1 MQRRQSH
8 HIVVAFVVD
17 LRDVRDRERLHDITH
32 GNLMRRLL
40 ATMSNCTPALAP
52 ALLALFMMPLPSD
65 VARSDSSAP
74 DAEAAATPSATP
86 CAANDTVVY
95 QPNPSTGSEPG
106 CATPARTAA
115 EIADARAYLIET
127 ANPGFTMTLQG
138 AELAIGRLHPEF
150 VVRLA
155 NAIREA
161 RSAGMPF
168 AGVFSA
174 YRPPAF
180 GVGGFSDKF
189 NSLHTYGLAVDMHG
203 IGRPGS
209 PEAQLWHE
217 TAARNGVVC
226 PYGPRDR
233 AEWNHCQPTSVKI
246 ILAENPLRET
256 VRAEGPSDL
265 ESMFEAGN
273 TIIADM
279 ASAAD
284 SVSKAAPA
292 SVRALEAVA
301 YGRDSIPQIMA
312 SRRTGSTSPHASGR
326 LAMGRLAMGRLALA
340 HLSAE
345 RGSSGRAAGKSARH
359 ATRVAGIGVGGPI
372 IAVEEGRRGASSRQA
387 KRGTRIVIGPT
398 KITVVE
404 KAERTSSSA
413 KKAKH
418 AMRTGS
424 GVKPII
430 AEESRRKSKSGR
442 G

>member
-1 MQRRQSH
+1 MRRQL
-8 HIVVAFVVD
+8 V
-17 LRDVRDRERLHDITH
+17 
-32 GNLMRRLL
+32 
-40 ATMSNCTPALAP
+40 TMFNCAPALAP
-52 ALLALFMMPLPSD
+52 ALLALFMIPIASD
-65 VARSDSSAP
+65 VARSDPSGS
-74 DAEAAATPSATP
+74 DAAAPATP
-86 CAANDTVVY
+86 AALTCTSNDIVVY
-95 QPNPSTGSEPG
+95 ESKPTADSEPG
-106 CATPARTAA
+106 CTAAGRTPAEVA
-115 EIADARAYLIET
+115 EARAYLIET

-189 NSLHTYGLAVDMHG
+189 NSLHTYGLAVDMYG

-246 ILAENPLRET
+246 ILARNPLRET
-256 VRAEGPSDL
+256 VRPEGPSDL

-273 TIIADM
+273 TIIDDM

-284 SVSKAAPA
+284 SLSKTMPTP
-292 SVRALEAVA
+292 VRALETAVRRR
-301 YGRDSIPQIMA
+301 GSIPQIMA
-312 SRRTGSTSPHASGR
+312 SRGTKSNPPRP
-326 LAMGRLAMGRLALA
+326 MGRLALA
-340 HLSAE
+340 RLTAE
-345 RGSSGRAAGKSARH
+345 RANAGRVAGKSARH
-359 ATRVAGIGVGGPI
+359 AKQVAGIGVGGPI
-372 IAVEEGRRGASSRQA
+372 IAVEEGGRKGSVNHA
-387 KRGTRIVIGPT
+387 KRATRIIIGPG

-404 KAERTSSSA
+404 KAEQKSSSA
-413 KKAKH
+413 KQAKH
-418 AMRTGS
+418 DARAGAH
-424 GVKPII
+424 GRPII
-430 AEESRRKSKSGR
+430 AVEESRRKSKSGR

>member
-1 MQRRQSH
+1 
-8 HIVVAFVVD
+8 
-17 LRDVRDRERLHDITH
+17 
-32 GNLMRRLL
+32 
-40 ATMSNCTPALAP
+40 
-52 ALLALFMMPLPSD
+52 
-65 VARSDSSAP
+65 
-74 DAEAAATPSATP
+74 
-86 CAANDTVVY
+86 
-95 QPNPSTGSEPG
+95 
-106 CATPARTAA
+106 
-115 EIADARAYLIET
+115 
-127 ANPGFTMTLQG
+127 MTLQG

-246 ILAENPLRET
+246 IVAENPLRET
-256 VRAEGPSDL
+256 VKAEGPSDL

-284 SVSKAAPA
+284 SVSKAVPA

-301 YGRDSIPQIMA
+301 HGRDSIPQIMA
-312 SRRTGSTSPHASGR
+312 SRRAGSKPPRAVQR
-326 LAMGRLAMGRLALA
+326 VALGRLALA
-340 HLSAE
+340 RLSSE
-345 RGSSGRAAGKSARH
+345 RGSSGRVAGK
-359 ATRVAGIGVGGPI
+359 ATRHTTRFAGIGVGGPI
-372 IAVEEGRRGASSRQA
+372 IAVEEGRRSASSRQA
-387 KRGTRIVIGPT
+387 KHGTRIVIGPT

-404 KAERTSSSA
+404 KAERTSSSS

-418 AMRTGS
+418 AARAGS
-424 GVKPII
+424 AVKPII

>member
-1 MQRRQSH
+1 
-8 HIVVAFVVD
+8 V
-17 LRDVRDRERLHDITH
+17 
-32 GNLMRRLL
+32 
-40 ATMSNCTPALAP
+40 
-52 ALLALFMMPLPSD
+52 
-65 VARSDSSAP
+65 
-74 DAEAAATPSATP
+74 
-86 CAANDTVVY
+86 VVY
-95 QPNPSTGSEPG
+95 QSDPSPGGEPACSG
-106 CATPARTAA
+106 GARTPA
-115 EIADARAYLIET
+115 EIAQAREYVIET
-127 ANPGFTMTLQG
+127 ASPGFTMTLQG

-161 RSAGMPF
+161 RSAGLPF

-180 GVGGFSDKF
+180 GVGGFSNKF

-246 ILAENPLRET
+246 ILAESPLRET

-273 TIIADM
+273 TIIEDM
-279 ASAAD
+279 ASAAE
-284 SVSKAAPA
+284 SLSRAAPTP
-292 SVRALEAVA
+292 VRTLEAVH
-301 YGRDSIPQIMA
+301 GFKSVPQVMA
-312 SRRTGSTSPHASGR
+312 SIGTKPASRSAASGR
-326 LAMGRLAMGRLALA
+326 VALGRLA
-340 HLSAE
+340 
-345 RGSSGRAAGKSARH
+345 SGRVALGRVAGKSARH
-359 ATRVAGIGVGGPI
+359 GKQVAGIGVGGPI
-372 IAVEEGRRGASSRQA
+372 IAVEEGQRKSSTKQP
-387 KRGTRIVIGPT
+387 KHGTRIVIGPS

-404 KAERTSSSA
+404 KAERKSA
-413 KKAKH
+413 GHAKH
-418 AMRTGS
+418 DARAGAR
-424 GVKPII
+424 GRPII
-430 AEESRRKSKSGR
+430 AVEESRRKSKSGR

>member
-1 MQRRQSH
+1 MQQRQPH

-17 LRDVRDRERLHDITH
+17 LRDVRDRERHHDITH

-40 ATMSNCTPALAP
+40 TTMSNCTPALAP

-74 DAEAAATPSATP
+74 DAEAAATPSAPP

-106 CATPARTAA
+106 CATPARTSA

-127 ANPGFTMTLQG
+127 ASPGFTMTLQG

-155 NAIREA
+155 NAVREA

-284 SVSKAAPA
+284 SVSKAGPV
-292 SVRALEAVA
+292 SVRALEANA
-301 YGRDSIPQIMA
+301 HGRESIPQIMA
-312 SRRTGSTSPHASGR
+312 SRRTGSKPPR
-326 LAMGRLAMGRLALA
+326 AMGRLALA
-340 HLSAE
+340 RLSAE

-359 ATRVAGIGVGGPI
+359 AKRFAGIGVGGPI
-372 IAVEEGRRGASSRQA
+372 IAVEEGRRSTSSRQA
-387 KRGTRIVIGPT
+387 KRGSRIVIGPT

-418 AMRTGS
+418 ATRAGS

>member
-1 MQRRQSH
+1 
-8 HIVVAFVVD
+8 
-17 LRDVRDRERLHDITH
+17 
-32 GNLMRRLL
+32 MRRLL
-40 ATMSNCTPALAP
+40 ATMSNCTSALAP
-52 ALLALFMMPLPSD
+52 ALLALFMLPLPSD

-74 DAEAAATPSATP
+74 DAEAAATPSTPP

-95 QPNPSTGSEPG
+95 QPNPSTGSEPA
-106 CATPARTAA
+106 CASPARTAA

-127 ANPGFTMTLQG
+127 ASPGFTMTLQG

-246 ILAENPLRET
+246 IVAENPLRET
-256 VRAEGPSDL
+256 VKAEGPSDL

-284 SVSKAAPA
+284 SVSKAAPGSA
-292 SVRALEAVA
+292 RALEAVA
-301 YGRDSIPQIMA
+301 HGRDSIRRSWPAAGPDQNRRARWDAWPWRASARSAAARDVRPAHPRGTRSGSSASASAGRSSRSRKAVGTPPQGRRSTAPA
-312 SRRTGSTSPHASGR
+312 S
-326 LAMGRLAMGRLALA
+326 
-340 HLSAE
+340 
-345 RGSSGRAAGKSARH
+345 SSGRPRS
-359 ATRVAGIGVGGPI
+359 
-372 IAVEEGRRGASSRQA
+372 QW
-387 KRGTRIVIGPT
+387 
-398 KITVVE
+398 
-404 KAERTSSSA
+404 
-413 KKAKH
+413 
-418 AMRTGS
+418 
-424 GVKPII
+424 
-430 AEESRRKSKSGR
+430 SRRRNGR
-442 G
+442 PPRRRSTPRARDRG

>member
-1 MQRRQSH
+1 
-8 HIVVAFVVD
+8 
-17 LRDVRDRERLHDITH
+17 
-32 GNLMRRLL
+32 
-40 ATMSNCTPALAP
+40 
-52 ALLALFMMPLPSD
+52 
-65 VARSDSSAP
+65 
-74 DAEAAATPSATP
+74 
-86 CAANDTVVY
+86 
-95 QPNPSTGSEPG
+95 
-106 CATPARTAA
+106 
-115 EIADARAYLIET
+115 
-127 ANPGFTMTLQG
+127 MTLQG

-246 ILAENPLRET
+246 IVAENPLRET
-256 VRAEGPSDL
+256 VKAEGPSDL

-279 ASAAD
+279 ASAAN
-284 SVSKAAPA
+284 SVSKAVPA
-292 SVRALEAVA
+292 SVRALEAIA
-301 YGRDSIPQIMA
+301 HGRESIPQIMA
-312 SRRTGSTSPHASGR
+312 SRRTGSKPPR
-326 LAMGRLAMGRLALA
+326 AMGRLALA
-340 HLSAE
+340 RLGAE
-345 RGSSGRAAGKSARH
+345 RGSSGRAAGTSARH
-359 ATRVAGIGVGGPI
+359 AKRLVGIGVGGPI
-372 IAVEEGRRGASSRQA
+372 IAVEEGRRSASSGRRSTA
-387 KRGTRIVIGPT
+387 P
-398 KITVVE
+398 
-404 KAERTSSSA
+404 ASSSGRPRSQWSRRRNGRSA

-418 AMRTGS
+418 AARAGS

>member
-1 MQRRQSH
+1 MTSSTGIHETTARHHVELHAHAGTGAAGAFHDAAAVRRRPFRFIRPGRRSRRDAVRAAMRRQRH
-8 HIVVAFVVD
+8 RGV
-17 LRDVRDRERLHDITH
+17 
-32 GNLMRRLL
+32 
-40 ATMSNCTPALAP
+40 PA
-52 ALLALFMMPLPSD
+52 D
-65 VARSDSSAP
+65 
-74 DAEAAATPSATP
+74 
-86 CAANDTVVY
+86 
-95 QPNPSTGSEPG
+95 PSTGSEPA
-106 CATPARTAA
+106 CADPARTPA

-127 ANPGFTMTLQG
+127 ASPGFTMTLQG

-209 PEAQLWHE
+209 SEAQLWHE

-246 ILAENPLRET
+246 IVAENPLRET
-256 VRAEGPSDL
+256 VKAEGPSDL

-301 YGRDSIPQIMA
+301 HGRESIPQIMA
-312 SRRTGSTSPHASGR
+312 SRRTGSKPSRATGR
-326 LAMGRLAMGRLALA
+326 LALGRLALA
-340 HLSAE
+340 RLGAE
-345 RGSSGRAAGKSARH
+345 RSSSGRVAGKSTRH
-359 ATRVAGIGVGGPI
+359 AKRFAGIGVGGPI
-372 IAVEEGRRGASSRQA
+372 IAVEEGRRSASSRQA

-404 KAERTSSSA
+404 KASA
-413 KKAKH
+413 KKATH
-418 AMRTGS
+418 AARARS
-424 GVKPII
+424 KVKSII
-430 AEESRRKSKSGR
+430 AEEGRRKSKSGR

>member
-1 MQRRQSH
+1 MQRGRPH
-8 HIVVAFVVD
+8 HIVVAFCVD
-17 LRDVRDRERLHDITH
+17 LRDVRERERHHDIKH
-32 GNLMRRLL
+32 GNLMIRML
-40 ATMSNCTPALAP
+40 ATMSNCAPALAP
-52 ALLALFMMPLPSD
+52 ALLALFMLPLPSN

-74 DAEAAATPSATP
+74 DAEAAATPSAPASTPP

-95 QPNPSTGSEPG
+95 QPTPSTGSEPG

-127 ANPGFTMTLQG
+127 ASPGFTMTLQG

-246 ILAENPLRET
+246 IVAENPLRET
-256 VRAEGPSDL
+256 VKAEGPSDL

-284 SVSKAAPA
+284 SVSKAVPA

-301 YGRDSIPQIMA
+301 HGRESIPQIMA
-312 SRRTGSTSPHASGR
+312 SRRTGSKPPR
-326 LAMGRLAMGRLALA
+326 AMGRLALA
-340 HLSAE
+340 RLSAE
-345 RGSSGRAAGKSARH
+345 RGSSGRVAGKSTRH
-359 ATRVAGIGVGGPI
+359 AKRFAGIGVGGPI
-372 IAVEEGRRGASSRQA
+372 IAVEEGRRSASSRHA

-404 KAERTSSSA
+404 KASA
-413 KKAKH
+413 KQAKH
-418 AMRTGS
+418 ATRAGS
-424 GVKPII
+424 KVKSII
-430 AEESRRKSKSGR
+430 AEEGRRKSKSGR

>member
-1 MQRRQSH
+1 
-8 HIVVAFVVD
+8 
-17 LRDVRDRERLHDITH
+17 
-32 GNLMRRLL
+32 MRRLL
-40 ATMSNCTPALAP
+40 ATMSNYTPALAP
-52 ALLALFMMPLPSD
+52 ALLALSMMPLSD
-65 VARSDSSAP
+65 VARSNSSAP
-74 DAEAAATPSATP
+74 EAEAAATPSTPTSTPP
-86 CAANDTVVY
+86 CAPNDVVVY
-95 QPNPSTGSEPG
+95 QPTPATGSEPG
-106 CATPARTAA
+106 CATPGRTAA

-127 ANPGFTMTLQG
+127 ASPGFTMTLQG

-256 VRAEGPSDL
+256 VKAEGPSDL
-265 ESMFEAGN
+265 EGMFEAGS

-279 ASAAD
+279 ASAAE
-284 SVSKAAPA
+284 SISKAVPT
-292 SVRALEAVA
+292 SVRALEASAHARESV
-301 YGRDSIPQIMA
+301 PQIMA
-312 SRRTGSTSPHASGR
+312 SRRTGAKSSRAT
-326 LAMGRLAMGRLALA
+326 GRLALA
-340 HLSAE
+340 RLRAE
-345 RGSSGRAAGKSARH
+345 RGSPGRAAGTSARH
-359 ATRVAGIGVGGPI
+359 AKRLVGIGVGGPI
-372 IAVEEGRRGASSRQA
+372 IAVEEGGRSASRQA
-387 KRGTRIVIGPT
+387 KHGTRIVIGPT

-404 KAERTSSSA
+404 KGERTSSSA
-413 KKAKH
+413 KKAKQ
-418 AMRTGS
+418 ARAGS

-430 AEESRRKSKSGR
+430 AEERRKSKSGR

>member
-1 MQRRQSH
+1 M
-8 HIVVAFVVD
+8 
-17 LRDVRDRERLHDITH
+17 
-32 GNLMRRLL
+32 
-40 ATMSNCTPALAP
+40 
-52 ALLALFMMPLPSD
+52 
-65 VARSDSSAP
+65 
-74 DAEAAATPSATP
+74 
-86 CAANDTVVY
+86 
-95 QPNPSTGSEPG
+95 

-233 AEWNHCQPTSVKI
+233 AEWNHCEPTSVKI
-246 ILAENPLRET
+246 ILAENPLRQT

>member
-1 MQRRQSH
+1 MQRRQPH

-17 LRDVRDRERLHDITH
+17 LRDVRDRERHHDIKH

-52 ALLALFMMPLPSD
+52 ALLALFMLPLPSD

-74 DAEAAATPSATP
+74 EAEAAATPSAPP

-127 ANPGFTMTLQG
+127 ASPGFTMTLQG

-246 ILAENPLRET
+246 IVAENPLRET
-256 VRAEGPSDL
+256 VKAEGPSDL

-284 SVSKAAPA
+284 SVSKAVPA

-301 YGRDSIPQIMA
+301 HGRESIPQIMA
-312 SRRTGSTSPHASGR
+312 SRRTGSKPPRATGR
-326 LAMGRLAMGRLALA
+326 LALGRLALA
-340 HLSAE
+340 RLNAE
-345 RGSSGRAAGKSARH
+345 RSSSGRVAGKSARH
-359 ATRVAGIGVGGPI
+359 AKRFAGIGVGGPI
-372 IAVEEGRRGASSRQA
+372 IAVEEGRRSASSRQA

-418 AMRTGS
+418 ATRAGS

>member
-1 MQRRQSH
+1 
-8 HIVVAFVVD
+8 
-17 LRDVRDRERLHDITH
+17 
-32 GNLMRRLL
+32 MRRLL
-40 ATMSNCTPALAP
+40 ATMPTCVPALAP
-52 ALLALFMMPLPSD
+52 ALLAFFMMPISSE
-65 VARSDSSAP
+65 VARSDPSGL
-74 DAEAAATPSATP
+74 DAAAPVTPAALT
-86 CAANDTVVY
+86 CTANDVVVY
-95 QPNPSTGSEPG
+95 ESDPSSGSEPG
-106 CATPARTAA
+106 CTTAGRTPAEVA
-115 EIADARAYLIET
+115 EARAYLIET
-127 ANPGFTMTLQG
+127 ASPGFTMTLQG

-161 RSAGMPF
+161 RSAGLPF

-180 GVGGFSDKF
+180 GIGGFSDKF

-209 PEAQLWHE
+209 PEAQLWHA
-217 TAARNGVVC
+217 TAAKNGVVC

-246 ILAENPLRET
+246 IVAQNPLRET

-284 SVSKAAPA
+284 SVSKAVPA
-292 SVRALEAVA
+292 SVRALEATA
-301 YGRDSIPQIMA
+301 HGRESIPQIMA
-312 SRRTGSTSPHASGR
+312 SRRTGSKPPR
-326 LAMGRLAMGRLALA
+326 AMGRLALA
-340 HLSAE
+340 RLSAE
-345 RGSSGRAAGKSARH
+345 RGSSGRVAGKSTRH
-359 ATRVAGIGVGGPI
+359 AKRFAGIGVGGPI
-372 IAVEEGRRGASSRQA
+372 IAVEEGRGSASSRHA

-404 KAERTSSSA
+404 KASA
-413 KKAKH
+413 KQAKH
-418 AMRTGS
+418 ATRAGS
-424 GVKPII
+424 KVKSII
-430 AEESRRKSKSGR
+430 AEEGRRKSKSGR